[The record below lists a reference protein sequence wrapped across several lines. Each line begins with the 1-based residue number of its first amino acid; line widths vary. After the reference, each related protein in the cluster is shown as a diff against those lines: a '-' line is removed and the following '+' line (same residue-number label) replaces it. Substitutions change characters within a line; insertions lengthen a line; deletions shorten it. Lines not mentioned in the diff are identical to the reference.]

1 MKTLAPVTDK
11 HIVTA
16 VNQATMI
23 YPDVDKEL
31 LKNTLLANHATQ
43 IDDFKIL
50 EGRERRM
57 PWLKEFK
64 ANQSTDW
71 DFWTRYVMYL
81 KKDKHF
87 PDAVIAHLD
96 ALTDEI
102 LDHLFNPQMEN
113 VQIDKKGLVV
123 GQVQSGKTANYT
135 GLICKAADAGFN
147 FIVVLAGI
155 HNNLRSQTQ
164 TRLDEGF
171 LGFDTQYV
179 RKYEEGLS
187 QKISVGCYKGFK
199 HAIANS
205 ITTSEEKGD
214 FTFAYE
220 DSLSIEEKIEA
231 VVKKVY
237 GGDGI
242 NVMPEAKRQIARLEA
257 LGFGKCPVCI
267 AKTQYSFSDDPTK
280 LGAPEHF
287 TVTVKNVKI
296 SAGAGFVVVLTG
308 DILTMP
314 GLPKFPAAEKIDVDE
329 SGRIT
334 GLF

>member
-1 MKTLAPVTDK
+1 MQDHFNTAYNIAEEILKTLAPVTDK

-113 VQIDKKGLVV
+113 VQIDKK
-123 GQVQSGKTANYT
+123 
-135 GLICKAADAGFN
+135 
-147 FIVVLAGI
+147 VLLLARY
-155 HNNLRSQTQ
+155 NR
-164 TRLDEGF
+164 
-171 LGFDTQYV
+171 
-179 RKYEEGLS
+179 
-187 QKISVGCYKGFK
+187 
-199 HAIANS
+199 
-205 ITTSEEKGD
+205 
-214 FTFAYE
+214 
-220 DSLSIEEKIEA
+220 
-231 VVKKVY
+231 
-237 GGDGI
+237 
-242 NVMPEAKRQIARLEA
+242 AKRQITPGLFARRPMPGSISL
-257 LGFGKCPVCI
+257 
-267 AKTQYSFSDDPTK
+267 SFSPAYT
-280 LGAPEHF
+280 
-287 TVTVKNVKI
+287 TI
-296 SAGAGFVVVLTG
+296 SAARRKPALMKDSLVLTRN
-308 DILTMP
+308 TC
-314 GLPKFPAAEKIDVDE
+314 E
-329 SGRIT
+329 SMKKGFHKRSVWVAIKGSNT
-334 GLF
+334 L